1 MTDSRQPATQDRT
14 LITREV
20 YRVAIVGAATLKG
33 KELKEVLEERNFPA
47 LDVKLLDDEES
58 LGQLD
63 SVGDEATFI
72 QSVLPD
78 SLQGVDIAFFASDE
92 SFTRKNWNL
101 ARKSGALVVDL
112 SYALEDEP
120 GGAVRAP
127 WIERELHPQG
137 ALTPPPLESTLAVAA
152 HPAAVVLALLL
163 LRAQKMGTLRSVV
176 CSAFEPA
183 SERGRRGMDELHG
196 QTVNLLSFQQLPKEV
211 FDAQL
216 AFNLLSRYGEKS
228 MPALE
233 SVERRILSH
242 LEKITEGRAVLPALA
257 LAQAPIFH
265 GYVFSL
271 YLEFEQAATAA
282 GLAQALSGE
291 HVSVARLPEDSP
303 SNVSAAGQ
311 NELLVEIRR
320 DARHERGFWVW
331 AAADNLRIA
340 ALTAVDCAAAL
351 ARMRSKGRV
360 Q

>member
-33 KELKEVLEERNFPA
+33 KELKEILEDRTFPA

-63 SVGDEATFI
+63 AIGDEATFI
-72 QSVLPD
+72 QSVLPEN
-78 SLQGVDIAFFASDE
+78 LRGVDIVFFASDE
-92 SFTRKNWNL
+92 SFTRRNWNL
-101 ARKSGALVVDL
+101 AQKAGALIVDL
-112 SYALEDEP
+112 SYALEDEA

-127 WIERELHPQG
+127 WIERELQSEG
-137 ALTPPPLESTLAVAA
+137 VLPPPQLDSTLAVVA
-152 HPAAVVLALLL
+152 HPAAVALALLL
-163 LRAQKMGTLRSVV
+163 LRAQKAGALRTAV

-211 FDAQL
+211 FDAQI
-216 AFNLLSRYGEKS
+216 AFNMLGRYGEKCA
-228 MPALE
+228 PALE
-233 SVERRILSH
+233 SVERRILTH
-242 LEKITEGRAVLPALA
+242 LDKITEGHTVLPALE

-265 GYVFSL
+265 GHVFSL
-271 YLEFEQAATAA
+271 YLELEQAVPAA
-282 GLAQALSGE
+282 DLAQALSGD
-291 HVSVARLPEDSP
+291 HVNVARLPEDSP

-311 NELLVEIRR
+311 DEILVEIRR
-320 DARHERGFWVW
+320 DARHERGFWLW